1 MLVNR
6 FFGRLHGKSA
16 NVHGW
21 SRPTC
26 FNSSNSS
33 LNLWKIIFCCQIS
46 WINQLTKEI
55 QTKILSYRKSESA
68 DINRKWSGK
77 FLMYTLRLISTSL
90 SGSDIL
96 SLARDSFVA
105 RRLPYRFRRTYNIE
119 TIRQKAENSAN
130 GTAIDTINDVLSWSK
145 AKEIRNGVN
154 HWVCSSD
161 VKILSFKLQNAWC
174 KL

>member
-1 MLVNR
+1 MIVWKNV
-6 FFGRLHGKSA
+6 GKSIFRSITWQI
-16 NVHGW
+16 GKCTW
-21 SRPTC
+21 LIT
-26 FNSSNSS
+26 SNMLQFFEFFAESVEK
-33 LNLWKIIFCCQIS
+33 NQIFCYRMNKENNIF
-46 WINQLTKEI
+46 IKEI

-130 GTAIDTINDVLSWSK
+130 GTAIDTINDVLS
-145 AKEIRNGVN
+145 
-154 HWVCSSD
+154 
-161 VKILSFKLQNAWC
+161 
-174 KL
+174 